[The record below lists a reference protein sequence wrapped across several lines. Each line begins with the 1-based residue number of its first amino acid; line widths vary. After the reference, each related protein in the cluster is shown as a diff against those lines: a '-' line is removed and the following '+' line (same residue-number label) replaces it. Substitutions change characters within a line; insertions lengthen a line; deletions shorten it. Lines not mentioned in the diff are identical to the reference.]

1 MAKTLIPN
9 AAGSTAPEDLIEI
22 DLKEPWLAGLLALVL
37 PGLGHVYQGRTAKG
51 ILFFVCV
58 FGTFAYGLYLGGG
71 KCVYAHVPWEQ
82 QYRWQYL
89 CQMGVGLPAS
99 PMLIQRNRMMNNQP
113 LLFGSDFMAPPGKG
127 PVSWTDD
134 SGNKTTQP
142 NELAEWTVRLHPH
155 FELGTVFTMVA
166 GLLNVLV
173 VCDAV
178 GGPLIISHEKD
189 KDKQKQEDEKK
200 EKST

>member
-51 ILFFVCV
+51 ILFFVCI
-58 FGTFAYGLYLGGG
+58 FGTFLYGLWLGGG

-82 QYRWQYL
+82 QFRWQYI
-89 CQMGVGLPAS
+89 CQLGVGLPAS
-99 PMLIQRNRMMNNQP
+99 PMLIQRNRVLNDKDA
-113 LLFGSDFMAPPGKG
+113 LFNGFMAPPSPK
-127 PVSWTDD
+127 PQDWRDD
-134 SGNKTTQP
+134 SGNNTKQP
-142 NELAEWTVRLHPH
+142 NELAKWTVSMHPK
-155 FELGTVFTMVA
+155 FELGTVFTMIA

-178 GGPLIISHEKD
+178 GGPLVISHSKD
-189 KDKQKQEDEKK
+189 NEEDEKK
-200 EKST
+200 EKPK

>member
-1 MAKTLIPN
+1 MAKTTIPN

-37 PGLGHVYQGRTAKG
+37 PGLGHIYQGRTAKG

-58 FGTFAYGLYLGGG
+58 FGTFIYGMYLGGG
-71 KCVYAHVPWEQ
+71 KVVYAHVPWEQ
-82 QYRWQYL
+82 QFRWQCY
-89 CQMGVGLPAS
+89 CQMGVGLTTA
-99 PMLIQRNRMMNNQP
+99 PMFIQRSRMLNNEP
-113 LLFGSDFMAPPGKG
+113 PLFGTDFMAPPQRGT
-127 PVSWTDD
+127 VEWTDD
-134 SGNKTTQP
+134 SGNLTRQP
-142 NELAEWTVRLHPH
+142 NELAKWTVKYHPY

-178 GGPLIISHEKD
+178 GGPLIISHGKD
-189 KDKQKQEDEKK
+189 KTEDKSEE